1 MQVTMVTVIS
11 INLQFWQ
18 NACKNSITTTVLF
31 MYSYM
36 KWLTRK
42 DMLVAVLG
50 LALTSFPLLLAIKVL
65 ALLLLQLL

>member
-1 MQVTMVTVIS
+1 
-11 INLQFWQ
+11 
-18 NACKNSITTTVLF
+18 